1 MHEITITNGQLPLM
15 RATAGAIRGEGR
27 LFPRLVFDVDIRTPR
42 ENMEAHVQM
51 LEARLKLGSEVV
63 GTGFTTGIVVAS
75 HGKLVSVEI
84 PVSAGVLDAAQD
96 LLPDDGMLLQLELR
110 GLVFLKDDNNDGA
123 RIMGQPGIGEWGAH
137 SFGATSLVTL
147 DYRISRSDWFSRV
160 REPLGLLR
168 YINVEIAIPRGQG
181 HPLQKAGELIARAD
195 RALTEGDEPGVF
207 LYCRGAVDAIPG
219 MPKDVFNDL
228 ADARESKVLDDLLRA
243 AGDYLHRGRH
253 VERGGDRQGEF
264 PVTGADA
271 RFALNLTKV
280 IVSHAADV
288 LSR

>member
-1 MHEITITNGQLPLM
+1 MHEITITNGQLPLL
-15 RATAGAIRGEGR
+15 RAVAGGVRGEGR
-27 LFPRLVFDVDIRTPR
+27 LLPRLVFDMDIRTPR

-51 LEARLKLGSEVV
+51 FEARLKLASEIAGTGSTSGTVV
-63 GTGFTTGIVVAS
+63 GP
-75 HGKLVSVEI
+75 HGKVVSVEI
-84 PVSAGVLDAAQD
+84 PVSAAVLDVAQD
-96 LLPDDGMLLQLELR
+96 LMSGDDRLLQLELR
-110 GLVFLKDDNNDGA
+110 GLVFLRDDNNDGA
-123 RIMGQPGIGEWGAH
+123 RTMGQPEVGEWGAH

-147 DYRISRSDWFSRV
+147 DVRVSRSDWFSRV

-168 YINVEIAIPRGQG
+168 YINVEIAVPRGQA
-181 HPLQKAGELIARAD
+181 HPLQKAGELLARAD

-219 MPKDVFNDL
+219 MPKDLFTDL
-228 ADARESKVLDDLLRA
+228 PDARESKVLDDLLLA
-243 AGDYLHRGRH
+243 AGNYLHRGRH
-253 VERGGDRQGEF
+253 VDRDGDRQGEF